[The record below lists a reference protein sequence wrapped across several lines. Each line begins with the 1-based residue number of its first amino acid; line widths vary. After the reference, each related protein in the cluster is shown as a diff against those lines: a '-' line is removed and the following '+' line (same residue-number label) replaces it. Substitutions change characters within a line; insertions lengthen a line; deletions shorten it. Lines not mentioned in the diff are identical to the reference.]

1 VQAVDRR
8 YSQNRFYDGTRA
20 TARNEQRGDA
30 LVRRYLGRARQENR
44 FAQDFGGS
52 TGGQSS
58 MDYRSGGGKVSSLR
72 RQERESGNAVF
83 ESEGSGQL
91 GAAAELKA
99 ARPKSYYALKP
110 GDGFSP
116 SQEELD
122 QQNLM
127 P

>member
-1 VQAVDRR
+1 VQALDRR
-8 YSQNRFYDGTRA
+8 YSQNRFYDGSRA
-20 TARNEQRGDA
+20 TARGERAEDA
-30 LVRRYLGRARQENR
+30 LVRRYLGRAKQENR
-44 FAQDFGGS
+44 FAQDYGGS

-58 MDYRSGGGKVSSLR
+58 MDYRSGGGKVASLR
-72 RQERESGNAVF
+72 KQERDSGNALF

-122 QQNLM
+122 QQNVM